1 MTDVFAPA
9 PTPSYRLV
17 PSRFPPIGLF
27 DTIATA
33 ADLPLVMELAGWTND
48 RLVEHRLR
56 RLPQSEWVFGRPNS
70 SVVMAAFLHVSSGGL
85 RFNGEDLG
93 AWYGAATLQTA
104 AVEVAHHLRREA
116 LARGNV
122 GASRTYRAYT
132 ADLLGSYLDIRRQ
145 QAARA
150 AAYDPLDYSA
160 AQALGEGIRAGG
172 GDGLVFDS
180 LRHAGG
186 TNVVAYRPPN
196 VTSVTQADHL
206 EIAITVA
213 SPTIMITRL
222 AA

>member
-1 MTDVFAPA
+1 MTEVFVPAPA
-9 PTPSYRLV
+9 PSYRLA

-27 DTIATA
+27 DTVATA
-33 ADLPLVMELAGWTND
+33 ADLPLVMELVGWTND
-48 RLVEHRLR
+48 RMVEHRLR

-70 SVVMAAFLHVSSGGL
+70 SVVMAAFLHVAPGGL

-93 AWYGAATLQTA
+93 AWYAATALQTA
-104 AVEVAHHLRREA
+104 AAEVAHHLRREA
-116 LARGNV
+116 LARGKP

-132 ADLLGSYLDIRRQ
+132 ATLLGSYLDIRGL

-150 AAYDPLDYSA
+150 AAYDALDYSA
-160 AQALGEGIRAGG
+160 AQAFGESIRAGG
-172 GDGLVFDS
+172 GDGLMFDS

-196 VTSVTQADHL
+196 VTNVTQGDHL
-206 EIAITVA
+206 EIAVTVA
-213 SPTIMITRL
+213 SPAISVTRL